1 MTRGIW
7 KGPFVHPSL
16 LKKIDKL
23 KDKSKKQPIKTWSR
37 NSTIIPEFVGHS
49 FLIHNGKTFI
59 SITIS
64 EEMVG
69 HKLGEFSPTRKFSG
83 HTPADKK
90 AAAEGAAEGAAPRT
104 APGAA
109 PKAAPGAAPGAAP
122 KAAKP
127 EPKKGK

>member
-16 LKKIDKL
+16 LKKVDKL
-23 KDKSKKQPIKTWSR
+23 KDKGKSQPIKTWSR

-49 FLIHNGKTFI
+49 FLIHNGRSFI
-59 SITIS
+59 PITIS

-90 AAAEGAAEGAAPRT
+90 AAAEGGAPSSAKS
-104 APGAA
+104 APGASSPTSA
-109 PKAAPGAAPGAAP
+109 KAAPAAATPP
-122 KAAKP
+122 S
-127 EPKKGK
+127 KGKDDAKK